1 MTNNYL
7 STILSLVSLAYSS
20 LAIKRVFILTS
31 SILDLLIEQLQ
42 CLPGVGQKT
51 AQRMAYHLLQRKRQ
65 AGSELAITLA
75 KAMEVIGQCQ
85 SCRNYTEHDLC
96 SICQSSKRA
105 EANAI
110 CVVETASD
118 LAAVEH
124 SGQYQGRYFVLHGH
138 LSPID
143 GVGPSELGL
152 GQFETLLNEQ
162 DISEVILALN
172 PSVEGE
178 ATCQYIAD
186 ICRSNN
192 VAVSRIAHGIPVG
205 GELEMV
211 DTSTISH
218 AIMGRKQF

>member
-1 MTNNYL
+1 MKPSVL
-7 STILSLVSLAYSS
+7 EQ
-20 LAIKRVFILTS
+20 
-31 SILDLLIEQLQ
+31 LIEQLQ

-65 AGSELAITLA
+65 AGSELAGTLA
-75 KAMEVIGQCQ
+75 KAMEVIGECEQ
-85 SCRNYTEHDLC
+85 CRNYTEHALC
-96 SICQSSKRA
+96 NICDNPRRV
-105 EANAI
+105 EEPTL
-110 CVVETASD
+110 CVVESASD

-124 SGQYQGRYFVLHGH
+124 SGQYQGRYFVLHGS

-152 GQFETLLNEQ
+152 AQLEQLLQ
-162 DISEVILALN
+162 TQSITEVILALN

-186 ICRSNN
+186 ICRSSN
-192 VAVSRIAHGIPVG
+192 VTVSRIAHGIPVG

-218 AIMGRKQF
+218 ALMGRKEF

>member
-1 MTNNYL
+1 MN
-7 STILSLVSLAYSS
+7 
-20 LAIKRVFILTS
+20 S

-65 AGSELAITLA
+65 AGSELAGTLA
-75 KAMEVIGQCQ
+75 KAMELIGQC
-85 SCRNYTEHDLC
+85 SECRNYTEHELC
-96 SICQSSKRA
+96 SICQSPKRS
-105 EANAI
+105 EVKTL

-124 SGQYQGRYFVLHGH
+124 SGHYQGRYFVLHGS

-152 GQFETLLNEQ
+152 GQLETLLNEQ
-162 DISEVILALN
+162 SISEVILALN
-172 PSVEGE
+172 PSIEGE

-186 ICRSNN
+186 ICRSSD
-192 VAVSRIAHGIPVG
+192 VTVTRIAHGIPVG

-218 AIMGRKQF
+218 AIMGRKQL